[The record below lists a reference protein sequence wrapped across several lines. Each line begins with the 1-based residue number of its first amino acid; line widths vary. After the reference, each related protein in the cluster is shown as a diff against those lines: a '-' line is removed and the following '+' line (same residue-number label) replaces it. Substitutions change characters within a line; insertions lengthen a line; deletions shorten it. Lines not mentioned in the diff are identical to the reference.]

1 MTSKY
6 AFAAIR
12 KTEGKEWIDTLTIQL
27 TRNQSATSAE
37 MTDRVIPGWGKI
49 NPVMRVTEVLIT
61 EVKE

>member
-1 MTSKY
+1 MISKY

-37 MTDRVIPGWGKI
+37 MTDTVIPGWARI
-49 NPVMRVTEVLIT
+49 NPIVRVVSVLIT
-61 EVKE
+61 EVRE